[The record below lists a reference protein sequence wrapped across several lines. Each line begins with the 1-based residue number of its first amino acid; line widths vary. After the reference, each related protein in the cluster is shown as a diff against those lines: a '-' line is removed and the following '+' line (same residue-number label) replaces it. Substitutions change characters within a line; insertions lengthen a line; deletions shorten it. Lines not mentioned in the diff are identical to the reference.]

1 MCRMNYKCKSSLDII
16 KKFVVEVGRKRFW
29 ANSHKKGE
37 DAESKR
43 TDGRRERDY
52 ELRVTKTHNHHNNHR
67 EHFKRLSLLTTLYQL
82 IPLLGFH
89 RSDRLWRRSD

>member
-1 MCRMNYKCKSSLDII
+1 MCRMNYKCNKEEEQFLHIF
-16 KKFVVEVGRKRFW
+16 KKFVVEVGRKISFFW
-29 ANSHKKGE
+29 GEGKK
-37 DAESKR
+37 
-43 TDGRRERDY
+43 ERDY
-52 ELRVTKTHNHHNNHR
+52 DLRVTKTHPRHNNHH

>member
-1 MCRMNYKCKSSLDII
+1 MCRMNYKCNKEEEQFLHIF
-16 KKFVVEVGRKRFW
+16 KKFVVEVGRKISFFGARGME
-29 ANSHKKGE
+29 K
-37 DAESKR
+37 
-43 TDGRRERDY
+43 ERDY
-52 ELRVTKTHNHHNNHR
+52 ELRVTKTHHHHNNHR

>member
-1 MCRMNYKCKSSLDII
+1 LDII

-52 ELRVTKTHNHHNNHR
+52 ELRIIIIVNISNA
-67 EHFKRLSLLTTLYQL
+67 FLC
-82 IPLLGFH
+82 
-89 RSDRLWRRSD
+89 